1 MYNSNVQLDL
11 LEDADM
17 EDDMAV
23 QQAWTE
29 LTEITGEQERY
40 AEMRATTEKELEACR
55 KRSSTLEDVNIF
67 YHCLMSN
74 RRITNRS

>member
-1 MYNSNVQLDL
+1 

-40 AEMRATTEKELEACR
+40 AEMRAVTEKELEACR
-55 KRSSTLEDVNIF
+55 KRSATLEDVSIF
-67 YHCLMSN
+67 YHCL
-74 RRITNRS
+74 IDELRSS

>member
-11 LEDADM
+11 LEDAEM

-40 AEMRATTEKELEACR
+40 AEMRATTEKELEICR
-55 KRSSTLEDVNIF
+55 KHSATLEDVNIF
-67 YHCLMSN
+67 YHCLML
-74 RRITNRS
+74 IDK

>member
-1 MYNSNVQLDL
+1 
-11 LEDADM
+11 M

-40 AEMRATTEKELEACR
+40 AEMRAITEKELEACR
-55 KRSSTLEDVNIF
+55 NRSATLEDVGF
-67 YHCLMSN
+67 HSFPLSYCHQC
-74 RRITNRS
+74 